1 MIQRR
6 RDYGKREPS
15 RDAHKIYLVCEGK
28 DTELNYFKFF
38 EGLSSNLQ
46 VIAIPPTVGTD
57 PIKLMKRAQEVLLD
71 DNRQYTVECEHGDT
85 VWFIIDTDTWEKE
98 GKIKPLR
105 EFCQEQNDIIRE
117 KYDEVKPYPVW
128 NVAQSN
134 PCFEIWLYYH
144 FYDNKPDKDAV
155 ESCASFKE
163 FVNNAINGGFNFEK
177 DPVRLETAIS
187 NAKANFQEDE
197 NGNPSLYST
206 EMYKPGLEI
215 LGFVRAELDKLRN
228 KL

>member
-6 RDYGKREPS
+6 KDYVKREPS

-28 DTELNYFKFF
+28 GTELKYFKFF

-46 VIAIPPTVGTD
+46 VIAISPTDGTD
-57 PIKLMKRAQEVLLD
+57 PIQLMKRAQEVLLG
-71 DNRQYTVECEHGDT
+71 DNRQYTVECEHGDI

-105 EFCQEQNDIIRE
+105 AFCQEQNDIIRE
-117 KYDEVKPYPVW
+117 KYDEMKPYSVW

-144 FYDNKPDKDAV
+144 FYDKKPSQEKVGD
-155 ESCASFKE
+155 CASFKE
-163 FVNNAINGGFNFEK
+163 FVHLEISGGFNFEK
-177 DPVRLETAIS
+177 DPVRLEDAIS
-187 NAKANFQEDE
+187 NAEANFQLEK
-197 NGNPSLYST
+197 NGNLSVYYT
-206 EMYKPGLEI
+206 EMSKPGSEI
-215 LGFVRAELDKLRN
+215 LGFVKMELDKLRN

>member
-6 RDYGKREPS
+6 KDYVKREPS

-28 DTELNYFKFF
+28 GTEPDYFRFF

-46 VIAIPPTVGTD
+46 VITIPPADGSD
-57 PIKLMKRAQEVLLD
+57 PIKLMELAKKDLIGPGRK
-71 DNRQYTVECEHGDT
+71 YTVECEHGDT

-105 EFCQEQNDIIRE
+105 EFCQAQNSAIKGQR
-117 KYDEVKPYPVW
+117 DEAKQYSVW

-144 FYDNKPDKDAV
+144 FYDHKPDKEAV
-155 ESCASFKE
+155 DGCASFKE
-163 FVNNAINGGFNFEK
+163 YVNKMIAGGFNFEK
-177 DPVRLETAIS
+177 DPVRLEAAIT
-187 NAKANFQEDE
+187 NTEANFQLDKD
-197 NGNPSLYST
+197 GNLNVYST
-206 EMYKPGLEI
+206 EMYIPGREI
-215 LGFVRAELDKLRN
+215 LGFVKTELDKLRN

>member
-15 RDAHKIYLVCEGK
+15 RDSHKIYLVCEGK

-144 FYDNKPDKDAV
+144 FYDKKPSQEKVGD
-155 ESCASFKE
+155 CASFKE
-163 FVNNAINGGFNFEK
+163 FVHLEISGGFNFEK
-177 DPVRLETAIS
+177 DPARLEDAIS
-187 NAKANFQEDE
+187 NAEANFGMEKD
-197 NGNPSLYST
+197 GRLSLYST
-206 EMYKPGLEI
+206 EMNKPGREI
-215 LGFVRAELDKLRN
+215 LGFVKSELDKLRN

>member
-71 DNRQYTVECEHGDT
+71 DKCGRISCPIDLSQLSKISSRQDCTI
-85 VWFIIDTDTWEKE
+85 FIVPIL
-98 GKIKPLR
+98 I
-105 EFCQEQNDIIRE
+105 
-117 KYDEVKPYPVW
+117 
-128 NVAQSN
+128 
-134 PCFEIWLYYH
+134 
-144 FYDNKPDKDAV
+144 
-155 ESCASFKE
+155 
-163 FVNNAINGGFNFEK
+163 
-177 DPVRLETAIS
+177 
-187 NAKANFQEDE
+187 
-197 NGNPSLYST
+197 PS
-206 EMYKPGLEI
+206 
-215 LGFVRAELDKLRN
+215 
-228 KL
+228 

>member
-1 MIQRR
+1 MIPRR
-6 RDYGKREPS
+6 RDYCKREPS

-28 DTELNYFKFF
+28 GTEPAYFKFF

-46 VIAIPPTVGTD
+46 VITIPSADGTD
-57 PIKLMKRAQEVLLD
+57 PIKLMLRAQEVLLG

-85 VWFIIDTDTWEKE
+85 VWFIIDTDSWEKE

-105 EFCQEQNDIIRE
+105 EFCSAQNSAIKGQR
-117 KYDEVKPYPVW
+117 DEMRPYPVW

-144 FYDNKPDKDAV
+144 FYENKPDKEAV
-155 ESCASFKE
+155 EGCASFKE
-163 FVNNAINGGFNFEK
+163 YVHKVIAGGFDFEK
-177 DPVRLETAIS
+177 DPARLETAIT
-187 NAKANFQEDE
+187 NTEANFHLGKD
-197 NGNPSLYST
+197 GKVSLFST
-206 EMYKPGLEI
+206 EMSKPGREI
-215 LGFVRAELDKLRN
+215 LNFVKTELDKLRN

>member
-1 MIQRR
+1 MIPRR
-6 RDYGKREPS
+6 KDYDKREPS

-117 KYDEVKPYPVW
+117 EYDEVKPYPVW

-144 FYDNKPDKDAV
+144 FYDKKPSQEKVGD
-155 ESCASFKE
+155 CASFKE
-163 FVNNAINGGFNFEK
+163 YVHKEISGGFNFEK
-177 DPVRLETAIS
+177 DPARLEDALS
-187 NAKANFQEDE
+187 NAEANFGMEKD
-197 NGNPSLYST
+197 GRLSLYST
-206 EMYKPGLEI
+206 EMNKPGREI
-215 LGFVRAELDKLRN
+215 LGFVKPELDKLRN

>member
-28 DTELNYFKFF
+28 GTEPDYFRFF

-46 VIAIPPTVGTD
+46 VITIPPADGCD
-57 PIKLMKRAQEVLLD
+57 PIKLMKRAQEVLLG

-105 EFCQEQNDIIRE
+105 DFCEEQNGIIRD
-117 KYDEVKPYPVW
+117 KYNEMRAYPVW

-144 FYDNKPDKDAV
+144 FYDNKPDKEVV
-155 ESCASFKE
+155 EGCASFKE
-163 FVNNAINGGFNFEK
+163 YVHKAIAGGFNYEK
-177 DPVRLETAIS
+177 DPVRLEAAIT
-187 NAKANFQEDE
+187 NAMANFQLEK
-197 NGNPSLYST
+197 NGNLSLYST
-206 EMYKPGLEI
+206 EMDLPGREI
-215 LGFVRAELDKLRN
+215 LGFVKSELDKLRN

>member
-1 MIQRR
+1 MIPRR

-28 DTELNYFKFF
+28 GTEPVYFKFF

-46 VIAIPPTVGTD
+46 VITIPPTEGCD
-57 PIKLMKRAQEVLLD
+57 PIKLMKRAQDVLLG

-105 EFCQEQNDIIRE
+105 DFCEEQNGIIRDKFNE
-117 KYDEVKPYPVW
+117 MRAYPVW

-144 FYDNKPDKDAV
+144 FYDNKPDKVAV
-155 ESCASFKE
+155 DGCASFKE
-163 FVNNAINGGFNFEK
+163 YVHKTIAGGFNSEK
-177 DPVRLETAIS
+177 DPARLEAAIS
-187 NAKANFQEDE
+187 NTEANFQLEK
-197 NGNPSLYST
+197 NGNLSVYST
-206 EMYKPGLEI
+206 EMSKPGREI
-215 LGFVRAELDKLRN
+215 LGFVKAELDKLRN

>member
-6 RDYGKREPS
+6 KDYVKREPS

-28 DTELNYFKFF
+28 GTEPDYFKFF

-46 VIAIPPTVGTD
+46 VITIPPTDGCD
-57 PIKLMKRAQEVLLD
+57 PIKLMKRAQEVLLG

-85 VWFIIDTDTWEKE
+85 VWFIIDTDSWEKE
-98 GKIKPLR
+98 GKIMPLR
-105 EFCQEQNDIIRE
+105 DFCLEQNGIIWDKFNEMRA
-117 KYDEVKPYPVW
+117 YPVW

-144 FYDNKPDKDAV
+144 FYDNKPDKEAV
-155 ESCASFKE
+155 EGCVSFKE
-163 FVNNAINGGFNFEK
+163 YVHKAIAGGFNYEK
-177 DPVRLETAIS
+177 DPVRLEAAITNS
-187 NAKANFQEDE
+187 MANFQSEK
-197 NGNPSLYST
+197 NRNLSLYST
-206 EMYKPGLEI
+206 EMYLPGREI
-215 LGFVRAELDKLRN
+215 MGFVKSELDKLRN

>member
-1 MIQRR
+1 MIPRR

-28 DTELNYFKFF
+28 GTEPDYFKFF

-46 VIAIPPTVGTD
+46 VITIPPTDGCD
-57 PIKLMKRAQEVLLD
+57 PIKLMKRAQEVLLGD
-71 DNRQYTVECEHGDT
+71 HRQYTVECEHGDT
-85 VWFIIDTDTWEKE
+85 VWFIIDTDSWEKE

-105 EFCQEQNDIIRE
+105 DFCQEQNGIIWDKFNEMRA
-117 KYDEVKPYPVW
+117 YPVW

-144 FYDNKPDKDAV
+144 FYDNKPDNGAV
-155 ESCASFKE
+155 EGCASFKE
-163 FVNNAINGGFNFEK
+163 YVHKAIAGGFNYEK
-177 DPVRLETAIS
+177 DPVRLEPAIT
-187 NAKANFQEDE
+187 NAMANFQSEK
-197 NGNPSLYST
+197 NGNLSLYST
-206 EMYKPGLEI
+206 EMSKPGREI
-215 LGFVRAELDKLRN
+215 LGFVKAELDKLKN

>member
-28 DTELNYFKFF
+28 GTEPDYFRFF

-46 VIAIPPTVGTD
+46 VITIPPADGCD
-57 PIKLMKRAQEVLLD
+57 PIKLMKRAQEVLLG

-85 VWFIIDTDTWEKE
+85 VWFIIDTDTWEEE
-98 GKIKPLR
+98 GKIKLLR
-105 EFCQEQNDIIRE
+105 DFCDSQNSAIKDNL
-117 KYDEVKPYPVW
+117 DEVKPYPVW

-134 PCFEIWLYYH
+134 PCFEIWLFYH
-144 FYDNKPDKDAV
+144 FYDKKPSQEKVGD
-155 ESCASFKE
+155 CASFKE
-163 FVNNAINGGFNFEK
+163 FVHLEISGGFNFEK
-177 DPVRLETAIS
+177 DPARLEDAIS
-187 NAKANFQEDE
+187 NAEANFGMEKDSRQ
-197 NGNPSLYST
+197 SLYST
-206 EMYKPGLEI
+206 EMNKPGREI
-215 LGFVRAELDKLRN
+215 LGFVKPELDKLRN

>member
-28 DTELNYFKFF
+28 GTEPDYFRFF

-46 VIAIPPTVGTD
+46 VITIPPADGSD
-57 PIKLMKRAQEVLLD
+57 PIKLMKRAQEVLLG

-85 VWFIIDTDTWEKE
+85 VWFIIDTDSWEKE

-105 EFCQEQNDIIRE
+105 DFCQEQNGIIWDKFNEMRA
-117 KYDEVKPYPVW
+117 YPVW

-144 FYDNKPDKDAV
+144 FYDNKPDKEAV
-155 ESCASFKE
+155 EGCASFKE
-163 FVNNAINGGFNFEK
+163 YVHKAIAGGFNYEK
-177 DPVRLETAIS
+177 DPVRLGAAIT
-187 NAKANFQEDE
+187 NAMANFQLEK
-197 NGNPSLYST
+197 NGNLSLYST
-206 EMYKPGLEI
+206 EMYLPGREI
-215 LGFVRAELDKLRN
+215 LGFVKSELDKLRN

>member
-144 FYDNKPDKDAV
+144 FYDKKPSQEKVGD
-155 ESCASFKE
+155 CASFKE
-163 FVNNAINGGFNFEK
+163 FVHLEISGGFNFEK
-177 DPVRLETAIS
+177 DPARLEDAIS
-187 NAKANFQEDE
+187 KAEANFGMEKD
-197 NGNPSLYST
+197 GRLSLYST
-206 EMYKPGLEI
+206 EMNKPGREI
-215 LGFVRAELDKLRN
+215 LGFVKPELDKLRN